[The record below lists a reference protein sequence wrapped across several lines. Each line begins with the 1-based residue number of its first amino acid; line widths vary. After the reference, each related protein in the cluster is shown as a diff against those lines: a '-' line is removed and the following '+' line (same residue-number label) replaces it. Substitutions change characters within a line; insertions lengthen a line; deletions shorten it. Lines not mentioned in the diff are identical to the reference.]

1 MSCEKNGLRWQSPCR
16 DATGRRGHVKE
27 VVKKGSQNYKEIGWI
42 MELGRDLMGGDGVP
56 YG

>member
-27 VVKKGSQNYKEIGWI
+27 VVKKGSQNYKEIG
-42 MELGRDLMGGDGVP
+42 MDNGVGEGSYGG
-56 YG
+56 